1 MKLALV
7 ALAAFA
13 FAFVALAWCV
23 VVTFAPFHSSSLP
36 ASYP

>member
-1 MKLALV
+1 MDALSF
-7 ALAAFA
+7 LGITL
-13 FAFVALAWCV
+13 AFVALAWCV